1 MGLILIPSE
10 VMQRTENLSEI
21 VPRIVEGYQNVL
33 QTIRD
38 FSSESELDTEAWNT
52 LKIRVLDYH
61 QNIAKGILAAA
72 DDMISD
78 ADTLQQSVGTE
89 ELYEDTL
96 KDIIEKLEKER
107 EECENQIQ
115 NLEMLRNG
123 FWGGLLGETCSW
135 IDRII
140 AMLQEEISRIN
151 QVIEFYKKKLQFL
164 YDVNTSTQNLF
175 ETVDQLLAIVEMAIH
190 DAGVEITGN
199 GEMSD
204 GNWKLQLNNAIMQI
218 DKEIETYIGEALRIE
233 LNIEL
238 SKLKEMYGEEVI
250 NLMIN
255 VVKENELKRYEK
267 DSLERCIEVIL
278 TYMTGDE
285 VVKVGKRYMYQNE
298 GGIRKELT
306 VENIQKIFQR
316 ESEIIIYIKNLS
328 ESDLNIIHQKRK
340 EMVIMSEV
348 LLREGYECEF
358 VAGILANIA
367 AEGTAGAFESSNYIN
382 TEEPDYLVYMDK
394 YFNYKEDFSGNNI
407 SDVGITKTWELIC
420 DLENSKGMG
429 KFGLGCVQWT
439 DNRTK
444 ELVNCYM
451 EFCGENDYPTLEQ
464 CLQVE
469 SLFIA
474 RELNSTYK
482 DVYENWKVM
491 SIGEE
496 PCQRAYRAG
505 KVICEQYESPRTNS
519 ASDRAEFSEKIFNIM
534 VGANE
539 K

>member
-123 FWGGLLGETCSW
+123 FWGGLLGEACSW

-140 AMLQEEISRIN
+140 VMLQEEISRIN

-204 GNWKLQLNNAIMQI
+204 GNWKLQLT
-218 DKEIETYIGEALRIE
+218 EF
-233 LNIEL
+233 
-238 SKLKEMYGEEVI
+238 LK
-250 NLMIN
+250 
-255 VVKENELKRYEK
+255 
-267 DSLERCIEVIL
+267 
-278 TYMTGDE
+278 
-285 VVKVGKRYMYQNE
+285 
-298 GGIRKELT
+298 
-306 VENIQKIFQR
+306 
-316 ESEIIIYIKNLS
+316 
-328 ESDLNIIHQKRK
+328 
-340 EMVIMSEV
+340 
-348 LLREGYECEF
+348 
-358 VAGILANIA
+358 
-367 AEGTAGAFESSNYIN
+367 
-382 TEEPDYLVYMDK
+382 TEEADINCPLCQGH
-394 YFNYKEDFSGNNI
+394 F
-407 SDVGITKTWELIC
+407 
-420 DLENSKGMG
+420 
-429 KFGLGCVQWT
+429 
-439 DNRTK
+439 
-444 ELVNCYM
+444 ELV
-451 EFCGENDYPTLEQ
+451 
-464 CLQVE
+464 
-469 SLFIA
+469 
-474 RELNSTYK
+474 
-482 DVYENWKVM
+482 
-491 SIGEE
+491 
-496 PCQRAYRAG
+496 
-505 KVICEQYESPRTNS
+505 
-519 ASDRAEFSEKIFNIM
+519 
-534 VGANE
+534 
-539 K
+539 

>member
-123 FWGGLLGETCSW
+123 FWGGLLGEACSW

-140 AMLQEEISRIN
+140 VMLQEEISRIN

-190 DAGVEITGN
+190 DVR
-199 GEMSD
+199 
-204 GNWKLQLNNAIMQI
+204 WKLEVAAYGI
-218 DKEIETYIGEALRIE
+218 
-233 LNIEL
+233 
-238 SKLKEMYGEEVI
+238 SK
-250 NLMIN
+250 N
-255 VVKENELKRYEK
+255 R
-267 DSLERCIEVIL
+267 
-278 TYMTGDE
+278 
-285 VVKVGKRYMYQNE
+285 
-298 GGIRKELT
+298 GGR
-306 VENIQKIFQR
+306 
-316 ESEIIIYIKNLS
+316 
-328 ESDLNIIHQKRK
+328 
-340 EMVIMSEV
+340 
-348 LLREGYECEF
+348 
-358 VAGILANIA
+358 
-367 AEGTAGAFESSNYIN
+367 
-382 TEEPDYLVYMDK
+382 
-394 YFNYKEDFSGNNI
+394 
-407 SDVGITKTWELIC
+407 
-420 DLENSKGMG
+420 
-429 KFGLGCVQWT
+429 
-439 DNRTK
+439 
-444 ELVNCYM
+444 
-451 EFCGENDYPTLEQ
+451 
-464 CLQVE
+464 
-469 SLFIA
+469 
-474 RELNSTYK
+474 
-482 DVYENWKVM
+482 
-491 SIGEE
+491 
-496 PCQRAYRAG
+496 
-505 KVICEQYESPRTNS
+505 
-519 ASDRAEFSEKIFNIM
+519 
-534 VGANE
+534 
-539 K
+539 